1 VVLRKERLF
10 RQLMMVCDL
19 MTLGASFG
27 AAFVV
32 RSGGFGPPYP
42 AMLPF
47 GHYAWI
53 LWVIAPIWIGALH
66 WFGLYESVAY
76 RSPTHLVAA
85 TAKSQLAAGL
95 TLFSVMYLAMRMDI
109 SRLLLE
115 AFLAISFAT
124 LVTVKLGVGFLIDNL
139 GRRGSHHKRK
149 VLVIGDHSH
158 AEAYLHL
165 VRNHPHW
172 GIEVVRLVDPQDTP
186 ASGHGQING
195 TVNGAGL
202 RQEADWG
209 RLLKMSVV
217 DEVVAACSWERAP
230 ALKSMAASCAE
241 RGIVFRFLI
250 GMPLPAVGNYRVED
264 LGRGRYF
271 VSIEPVPL
279 DLLALMIK
287 RAIDVAGAIIG
298 LAACGVVFSAY
309 AWRLKRESPGPV
321 LFRQRRRGQNGRS
334 FTLYKFRTM
343 YPDAEQRLPE
353 LNGNNEMRGLIF
365 KMKDDPRVTPSG
377 RFMRRTHL
385 DELPQFWNVL
395 RGDMSLVGTRPPTEN
410 EVELY
415 LSHHH
420 RRLSFKPGI
429 TGVWQI
435 SGNAKVHDF
444 EEVVKLDCEYIDNW
458 SLWRDCKILTRTLLK
473 VARAEGW

>member
-1 VVLRKERLF
+1 
-10 RQLMMVCDL
+10 
-19 MTLGASFG
+19 
-27 AAFVV
+27 
-32 RSGGFGPPYP
+32 
-42 AMLPF
+42 
-47 GHYAWI
+47 
-53 LWVIAPIWIGALH
+53 
-66 WFGLYESVAY
+66 
-76 RSPTHLVAA
+76 
-85 TAKSQLAAGL
+85 
-95 TLFSVMYLAMRMDI
+95 
-109 SRLLLE
+109 
-115 AFLAISFAT
+115 
-124 LVTVKLGVGFLIDNL
+124 
-139 GRRGSHHKRK
+139 
-149 VLVIGDHSH
+149 
-158 AEAYLHL
+158 
-165 VRNHPHW
+165 
-172 GIEVVRLVDPQDTP
+172 
-186 ASGHGQING
+186 
-195 TVNGAGL
+195 
-202 RQEADWG
+202 
-209 RLLKMSVV
+209 LKMSVV
-217 DEVVAACSWERAP
+217 DEVVAACHWEGAP
-230 ALKSMAASCAE
+230 ALKSMAALCAE

-250 GMPLPAVGNYRVED
+250 GMPLPAAGNYAVED

-279 DLLALMIK
+279 DLIALMIK
-287 RAIDVAGAIIG
+287 RAIDVVGALIG
-298 LAACGVVFSAY
+298 LAACAVVFSAY
-309 AWRLKRESPGPV
+309 SRRLKRESPGPV
-321 LFRQRRRGQNGRS
+321 LFRQKRRGQNGRS

-415 LSHHH
+415 QSHHH

-429 TGVWQI
+429 TGAWQI
-435 SGNAKVHDF
+435 NGNAKVHDF